1 MMKKSLFVQTVP
13 NSFFSCWFQVY
24 LKIGKILSIH
34 FTTTNL
40 MMGKERRKMTGYSL
54 FFSFPQKYKYIANI
68 FLKGQIIHEQG

>member
-1 MMKKSLFVQTVP
+1 
-13 NSFFSCWFQVY
+13 
-24 LKIGKILSIH
+24 
-34 FTTTNL
+34 